1 MKRIKSYGLILAALV
16 VLVDQAVKY
25 AMIVPLSLQ
34 SKGTIYLL
42 PIFNLTWAENKGVSM
57 GMFQAGTDAQR
68 WMLVGLTAVLAIAV
82 LVWMWRERRTGD
94 VLALGLILGGAIGN
108 IIDRARFGYVVDYAD
123 FHIGGI
129 RPFFIF
135 NLADACITIGV
146 LILLARALLM
156 RDKPGQRNS
165 ENVHA

>member
-1 MKRIKSYGLILAALV
+1 MTRIKSYGLILAALV

>member
-1 MKRIKSYGLILAALV
+1 MTRIKSYGLLLAALV
-16 VLVDQAVKY
+16 VLLDQAVKY

-34 SKGTIYLL
+34 TKGTIYLL
-42 PIFNLTWAENKGVSM
+42 PIFSLTWAENKGVSM
-57 GMFQAGTDAQR
+57 GMFQAGTEAQR
-68 WMLVGLTAVLAIAV
+68 WMLVGLTAVLATAV

>member
-1 MKRIKSYGLILAALV
+1 MTRIKSYGLILAALV

-42 PIFNLTWAENKGVSM
+42 PIFDLTWAENKGVSM

>member
-1 MKRIKSYGLILAALV
+1 M
-16 VLVDQAVKY
+16 
-25 AMIVPLSLQ
+25 
-34 SKGTIYLL
+34 
-42 PIFNLTWAENKGVSM
+42 
-57 GMFQAGTDAQR
+57 
-68 WMLVGLTAVLAIAV
+68 
-82 LVWMWRERRTGD
+82 
-94 VLALGLILGGAIGN
+94 LALGAILGGAIGN

-123 FHIGGI
+123 FHVGGI

-156 RDKPGQRNS
+156 RDKPDQRNS

>member
-1 MKRIKSYGLILAALV
+1 MTRIKTYGLLLAACIALA
-16 VLVDQAVKY
+16 DQAVKY

-42 PIFNLTWAENKGVSM
+42 PFFNLTWAENRGVSM

-68 WMLVGLTAVLAIAV
+68 WMLVGLTAVLAVAV
-82 LVWMWRERRTGD
+82 LIWMWRERRIGD
-94 VLALGLILGGAIGN
+94 VLALGMILGGAIGN
-108 IIDRARFGYVVDYAD
+108 IVDRARFGYVVDYAD
-123 FHIGGI
+123 FHIGSV

-156 RDKPGQRNS
+156 RDKPDQQNS

>member
-1 MKRIKSYGLILAALV
+1 MTRIKIFGLMLAAFV
-16 VLVDQAVKY
+16 VLIDQAVKY
-25 AMIVPLSLQ
+25 IMIVPLSLQ

-42 PIFNLTWAENKGVSM
+42 PIFNLTWAENRGVSM
-57 GMFQAGTDAQR
+57 GMFQAGTDVQR
-68 WMLVGLTAVLAIAV
+68 WGLVLLTGVLATAV

-94 VLALGLILGGAIGN
+94 VLALGAILGGAIGN

-123 FHIGGI
+123 LHIGGV

-156 RDKPGQRNS
+156 RDKSDQQNS

>member
-1 MKRIKSYGLILAALV
+1 MTRTKIYGLVLAAFV
-16 VLVDQAVKY
+16 VLLDQAVKY

-42 PIFNLTWAENKGVSM
+42 PVFNLTWAENRGVSM

-68 WMLVGLTAVLAIAV
+68 WGLVALTGILALAVLI
-82 LVWMWRERRTGD
+82 WMWRERRTGD
-94 VLALGLILGGAIGN
+94 ILALGLVLGGAVGN
-108 IIDRARFGYVVDYAD
+108 IIDRARFGFVVDYAD

-156 RDKPGQRNS
+156 REKPGQTNS